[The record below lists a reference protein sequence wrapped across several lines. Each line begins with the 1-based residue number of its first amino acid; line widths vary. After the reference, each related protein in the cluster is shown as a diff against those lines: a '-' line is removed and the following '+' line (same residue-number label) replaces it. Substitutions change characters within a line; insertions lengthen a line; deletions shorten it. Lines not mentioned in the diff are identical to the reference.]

1 MWNELKINFI
11 ICFANFDIFQIIYS
25 FLNLHQFE
33 PGPQS
38 FLFLTKTYSYQSNL
52 LHNLTKSCNLI
63 VIFKMSQIQTP
74 AQEYPQ
80 NQAPGTSKVRNTN
93 NIIFAIVLIAYEILA
108 LPIFGKLFGLN
119 VLNDSFYDYGGI
131 LLVSIST
138 ILLIIGRNDLSQVW
152 DWLILTLLD
161 LRFRE

>member
-1 MWNELKINFI
+1 
-11 ICFANFDIFQIIYS
+11 
-25 FLNLHQFE
+25 
-33 PGPQS
+33 
-38 FLFLTKTYSYQSNL
+38 
-52 LHNLTKSCNLI
+52 
-63 VIFKMSQIQTP
+63 MSQIQTP

-152 DWLILTLLD
+152 D
-161 LRFRE
+161 